1 MKNKK
6 YCTYNGKEF
15 NLTKDMSGQYLIITK
30 NINKIDATFIDKYGT
45 GVYSKAVNISD
56 LDEIYEISTY
66 GIVDNQNVEIVDEY
80 ENEVKIWTSD
90 CKIAERLHL
99 ERTDKYGYE
108 GMVNK
113 ERIKIIR
120 ENKKVQF

>member
-1 MKNKK
+1 MN
-6 YCTYNGKEF
+6 
-15 NLTKDMSGQYLIITK
+15 IIPWNDHIVHLFK
-30 NINKIDATFIDKYGT
+30 NIY
-45 GVYSKAVNISD
+45 
-56 LDEIYEISTY
+56 
-66 GIVDNQNVEIVDEY
+66 
-80 ENEVKIWTSD
+80 TSD